1 MQAKQWHFLPQF
13 FLKARNSVQFLTTF
27 LKVFNKAKLL
37 FSESGIT
44 LLPYVQLI
52 VFWGVKF
59 EERWTFDL
67 KAVVYKFVQKASKAG
82 GFQFVQFWNLT
93 PFKSKVSRG
102 WTHKTKQRRRFIS
115 SFMNKLQCQ
124 ISLTNIQVSRRM
136 KLKCVV
142 PVDNAGYLRAPRPA
156 TDTGMIQAGSSPP
169 SGPETQAEI
178 FPASEPC
185 AQASDGICWMIF
197 SPFIFF

>member
-169 SGPETQAEI
+169 QGRKLRLKYSPQANHVRKLVMGSVGW
-178 FPASEPC
+178 F
-185 AQASDGICWMIF
+185 F
-197 SPFIFF
+197 SFYLF

>member
-59 EERWTFDL
+59 EER
-67 KAVVYKFVQKASKAG
+67 
-82 GFQFVQFWNLT
+82 
-93 PFKSKVSRG
+93 
-102 WTHKTKQRRRFIS
+102 
-115 SFMNKLQCQ
+115 
-124 ISLTNIQVSRRM
+124 
-136 KLKCVV
+136 
-142 PVDNAGYLRAPRPA
+142 
-156 TDTGMIQAGSSPP
+156 
-169 SGPETQAEI
+169 
-178 FPASEPC
+178 
-185 AQASDGICWMIF
+185 
-197 SPFIFF
+197 